1 MNPRSGHPPRPRRA
15 RPPRARRQRAAV
27 AVAAVIALLGTAAC
41 DTGGDADAA
50 GPQRGGTVYVDV
62 LALPNYLDPQ
72 LIQAATEAVVS
83 RLVSRTLTG
92 YRPEPGAAG
101 SELIPDLATDTG
113 RPSQNNTVW
122 EFTLREGV
130 RWEDGE
136 PVTCQDLK
144 YGVER
149 RFSELADRQSG
160 AVYPLTYLRDNQPE
174 ADEQVEGR
182 VYKGPWVDNNNDGAG
197 LESVECLD
205 QRVIRYHLVE
215 PRSDFNYTVSMHVF
229 GPVRP
234 GADDDRDAYNLR
246 PLANGPYRV
255 AAHESGERLVLERNP
270 HWDPATDQHRR
281 AYPDQFVITPVGD
294 VAVATNELVNDQ
306 GTDRSR
312 LMLDVDL
319 APTFLQQV
327 MTDPE
332 LSARVAAGPRGAV
345 RYLAVN
351 TELVPQQPCRQ
362 ALLFA
367 MNKRKLRSV
376 FGGSLLGELATSMI
390 PPNLLAHQE
399 FDHYGTQT
407 NPDGQPERAADLIAQ
422 AEAAG
427 EPCPSEITFAFPDN
441 AELRRMANVVV
452 ESYQRIGVRVVL
464 EPIDLQTYFVQL
476 LGERKGDFHLSWI
489 GWQPDWPNGSSVIPP
504 LFDGRQPTYNL
515 SELDDQRVNDMIDAA
530 FAEPDLTRQYRLW
543 GELDSVIQELA
554 ATIPLMYSEALR
566 MHGSNVRGA
575 FIHPMGGMPDLSVV
589 GLADPALS
597 AAPADESST
606 D

>member
-1 MNPRSGHPPRPRRA
+1 M
-15 RPPRARRQRAAV
+15 AV
-27 AVAAVIALLGTAAC
+27 AVLVALLGSAAC
-41 DTGGDADAA
+41 DTGAADDAV
-50 GPQRGGTVYVDV
+50 PERGGTVLVDV
-62 LALPNYLDPQ
+62 LALPNFLDPQ
-72 LIQAATEAVVS
+72 LIQAATEAAVS
-83 RLVSRTLTG
+83 RLVTRTLTG
-92 YRPEPGAAG
+92 FRPEPGAAG

-113 RPSQNNTVW
+113 RPSQDNTVW
-122 EFTLREGV
+122 DFTLREGV

-149 RFSELADRQSG
+149 RFSELEDRQSG
-160 AVYPLTYLRDNQPE
+160 AIYPLTYLRDNEPDP
-174 ADEQVEGR
+174 ADEPVEGR
-182 VYKGPWVDNNNDGAG
+182 VYKGPWVDSNNDGAG

-234 GADDDRDAYNLR
+234 GADDDREAYNLR

-255 AAHESGERLVLERNP
+255 VEHEAGQRLVLERNP
-270 HWDPATDQHRR
+270 HWDPGTDQHRR
-281 AYPDQFVITPVGD
+281 AYPDRFEITPVGD

-306 GTDRSR
+306 GSDRSR
-312 LMLDVDL
+312 LMLDVDV

-327 MTDPE
+327 MTDPR

-351 TELVPQQPCRQ
+351 TELVPQQRCRQ
-362 ALLFA
+362 ALAFA

-376 FGGSLLGELATSMI
+376 FGGSLLGELATTMI

-399 FDHYGTQT
+399 FDHYGTLT
-407 NPDGQPERAADLIAQ
+407 HPDGQPDRAAALIAE
-422 AEAAG
+422 AEAEG
-427 EPCPSEITFAFPDN
+427 DSCPSEITFAFPDN

-452 ESYQRIGVRVVL
+452 ESYQRVGIQVRL
-464 EPIDLQTYFVQL
+464 EAMDLQTYFVQL
-476 LGERKGDFHLSWI
+476 LGERKGEFHLSWI

-515 SELDDQRVNDMIDAA
+515 SALDDERINEMIDAA
-530 FAEPDLTRQYRLW
+530 FAEVDQSRQYRLW
-543 GELDSVIQELA
+543 GELDSEIQQTA
-554 ATIPLMYSEALR
+554 ATIPLIYSEALR

-575 FIHPMGGMPDLSVV
+575 FIHSMGGVPDLTVV

-597 AAPADESST
+597 EAPAE
-606 D
+606 